1 MPCFHPPASPP
12 APGAAMGL
20 PSRPAPQES
29 YYYHYGAEGP
39 YLARSGLALPCR
51 PLPPSPCL
59 APASPRLSTFP
70 PRLPA
75 PGGLKPWAGYSCTA
89 GAPTVF
95 MLKQLARAPPT
106 DKAQL
111 HQFHRKAS
119 SYSVEVARTL
129 SWAVRVRASLRRL
142 ALARGGTLRGLQQC
156 HDQLKEAV
164 PCLLRHAHRLNLSAP
179 ASPPQPRRLP
189 GPRTVAELLLERLPS
204 RRWEE
209 GWTRMRAISFSAPAQ
224 TTGRWATYTLEPETE
239 RPAYAKAPTAA
250 TPTADDAAEAPRA
263 RRKGWIGLG

>member
-1 MPCFHPPASPP
+1 
-12 APGAAMGL
+12 
-20 PSRPAPQES
+20 
-29 YYYHYGAEGP
+29 
-39 YLARSGLALPCR
+39 
-51 PLPPSPCL
+51 
-59 APASPRLSTFP
+59 
-70 PRLPA
+70 
-75 PGGLKPWAGYSCTA
+75 
-89 GAPTVF
+89 

-129 SWAVRVRASLRRL
+129 SWAVRVHAALRRL

-209 GWTRMRAISFSAPAQ
+209 GWTRMRAISFSAPAP

-250 TPTADDAAEAPRA
+250 TPTADDTAEAPRA

>member
-1 MPCFHPPASPP
+1 MRGCRVSKDKMDQALNLSRHQHRDHTSSAFRQVLAPPPHSCQ
-12 APGAAMGL
+12 
-20 PSRPAPQES
+20 PAPQ
-29 YYYHYGAEGP
+29 H
-39 YLARSGLALPCR
+39 
-51 PLPPSPCL
+51 
-59 APASPRLSTFP
+59 LS

-75 PGGLKPWAGYSCTA
+75 PGGCKPWACYSCTP
-89 GAPTVF
+89 GAPTLF
-95 MLKQLARAPPT
+95 MLKQLAHAPPT
-106 DKAQL
+106 DQAQL
-111 HQFHRKAS
+111 RQFQRKAS
-119 SYSVEVARTL
+119 IYSVKVARTL

-156 HDQLKEAV
+156 QEQLKEAV

-179 ASPPQPRRLP
+179 ATPQQPRRPP

-250 TPTADDAAEAPRA
+250 TPTADDTAEAPRA
-263 RRKGWIGLG
+263 RRQGWLGRRG